1 VKRWRAARH
10 RWRHSLKWRL
20 VTLFLLLAL
29 ATTAVFLFGM
39 QRVLQG
45 GWQGYA
51 KPLVADYVD
60 KLAAE
65 IGSPPDEARA
75 KAIVARLPVSIRI
88 DGSQVQYDSHP
99 AGTYPSRTIHP
110 PVRPEVLKGQAEPV
124 LRQAQD
130 DRNTDGH
137 GEHEFGSQGWGLTRT
152 TADGHRIR
160 FGLAGPPP
168 NARPRSVGW
177 ATLAALLL
185 LTGLAFAFVRRLL
198 RPLDDIGAG
207 VARFGSGE
215 FEPLIRVRRR
225 DELGDLA
232 DRINRMA
239 QSLHGKLDAKRAL
252 LLAISHELRSPLTRA
267 RVNAELVEEGE
278 HRNALLRDLGE
289 MRDLITELLESERLA
304 SGHAALHTESV
315 DLPAL
320 IRELVAAQWPDA
332 GLNLQLDDR
341 IGPVRVDPMRV
352 RLLLRNLIDNTLRHS
367 AGAPTP
373 PVVSLSSDAEGQ
385 LQLSVRDFGPGVAE
399 EHLAHLAEP
408 FYRADS
414 ARQRATGGFGLGL
427 YLCQLVAQAHGGE
440 LRIRRTDP
448 GLEVTAAF
456 SIERGDARQSVHQ
469 GP

>member
-1 VKRWRAARH
+1 MKRWHAARH

-75 KAIVARLPVSIRI
+75 KAIVARLPLSIRI
-88 DGSQVQYDSHP
+88 DGPQVQYDSHP
-99 AGTYPSRTIHP
+99 EYRVPKRWTHHDG
-110 PVRPEVLKGQAEPV
+110 
-124 LRQAQD
+124 
-130 DRNTDGH
+130 DR
-137 GEHEFGSQGWGLTRT
+137 EFGAEGWGLTRT
-152 TADGHRIR
+152 TADGHRIA
-160 FGLAGPPP
+160 FGLAGPLPES
-168 NARPRSVGW
+168 RPRTFGW
-177 ATLAALLL
+177 ITLAALLL
-185 LTGLAFAFVRRLL
+185 LTTLAYAYVRRML

-207 VARFGSGE
+207 AARFGSGT
-215 FEPLIRVRRR
+215 FEPLIALRRK

-232 DRINRMA
+232 ERINRMA

-267 RVNAELVEEGE
+267 RINAELVEEGE

-304 SGHAALHTESV
+304 SGHAALHTEAV
-315 DLPAL
+315 DLAVL
-320 IRELVAAQWPDA
+320 VRELVAAQWPDA
-332 GLNLQLDDR
+332 GLNLQLDEHL
-341 IGPVRVDPMRV
+341 GPVRVDPMRV
-352 RLLLRNLIDNTLRHS
+352 RLLLRNLIGNALRHS
-367 AGAPTP
+367 VGAPTP
-373 PVVSLSSDAEGQ
+373 PVVSLSSDAAGQ
-385 LQLSVRDFGPGVAE
+385 LRLSVRDFGPGVAE
-399 EHLAHLAEP
+399 EHLAHLTEP

-427 YLCQLVAQAHGGE
+427 YLCQLVAQAHGGA
-440 LRIRRTDP
+440 LTIRRAQP
-448 GLEVTAAF
+448 GLEVVASWPITTGRLDTPLTPSRA
-456 SIERGDARQSVHQ
+456 
-469 GP
+469 